1 MPPSIST
8 AIANSRSQLKI
19 ILDGSSSPSQAKL
32 WSEGATIGGDHRH
45 RPLRWSGRG
54 LHPAVLE
61 PSNGPE
67 FVGGLRLGLGSHDD
81 ERTVRGPPQTCM
93 TITNNDDGQPPV
105 WALFRPLGS
114 EGQCLGLA
122 SCIHLVAILHF
133 FPHPMSPC
141 QSRPWRF
148 LSHPLA
154 TTCKSHDRFSSLAG
168 LFACNVFVKN
178 ARMLQPCRIALV
190 MQNTKV
196 LFFDT
201 IYTSKIS
208 SRQLLMLHWY
218 NSCLIYY
225 LVVHMHTTS
234 MFSDHGV
241 CADHLSTK
249 LYFPIKILVNRL
261 KS

>member
-1 MPPSIST
+1 
-8 AIANSRSQLKI
+8 
-19 ILDGSSSPSQAKL
+19 
-32 WSEGATIGGDHRH
+32 
-45 RPLRWSGRG
+45 
-54 LHPAVLE
+54 
-61 PSNGPE
+61 
-67 FVGGLRLGLGSHDD
+67 
-81 ERTVRGPPQTCM
+81 M
-93 TITNNDDGQPPV
+93 TTTNNDDGQPPV
-105 WALFRPLGS
+105 WVLFRSIL
-114 EGQCLGLA
+114 LVAKATVLRA
-122 SCIHLVAILHF
+122 SCIHLVTILHF

-178 ARMLQPCRIALV
+178 ARMLQPCRITLV

-208 SRQLLMLHWY
+208 PRQLLMLHWY
-218 NSCLIYY
+218 DSCPIYY
-225 LVVHMHTTS
+225 LMVHMHTTS

-241 CADHLSTK
+241 CADHLSTT

-261 KS
+261 KP